1 MKIRTRLV
9 LAFFIIIFVP
19 TIIVFATYILLGVSN
34 FTTETMIRFK
44 ENFEGMSADTI
55 VSVALILLLTA
66 TMLIVWIYKG
76 IVPNITKLT
85 KAADHIKD
93 GDLEFNIESDGVDEL
108 SKLCN
113 TFEEMRLQLKSNADE
128 RVANEATQK
137 QLISNIAHDLKTP
150 ITAIKG
156 YSEGLLDGVASSP
169 QMQEEYIKT
178 IYNKSVEMD
187 NLIDELTFY
196 SNLDAKKI
204 PYNFQK
210 VNVASYFREFT
221 GDLSMDLSH
230 QNAKLIY
237 NKHINDDVDAIID
250 TEQLARVINNII
262 TNSVKYRKPN
272 EDLIII
278 FDVYEEGDFVRV
290 DIIDNGIGI
299 DEEDLPHIFDRLYR
313 ADRSRNKAAGGNGI
327 GLSIV
332 KTIIEDHGGK
342 ILATSTISRGTKMS
356 FTLRKDKAQ

>member
-1 MKIRTRLV
+1 MPADIFLWFS
-9 LAFFIIIFVP
+9 FFLFQ
-19 TIIVFATYILLGVSN
+19 
-34 FTTETMIRFK
+34 
-44 ENFEGMSADTI
+44 
-55 VSVALILLLTA
+55 TA
-66 TMLIVWIYKG
+66 TILIVWIYKG

-237 NKHINDDVDAIID
+237 NEHINDDVDAIID